1 MSRLNYDKMI
11 LLACFWC
18 ENINI
23 LPNFCNIVMDVNKI
37 FTIFIHGV
45 ISLPDATLIV
55 LYKLKQIELQK
66 ANNKGTD
73 QTVWIMQASLYLCCL
88 LAIKSGFLA
97 DKACILSFCDDA

>member
-1 MSRLNYDKMI
+1 MLDSIYH
-11 LLACFWC
+11 
-18 ENINI
+18 NI

-37 FTIFIHGV
+37 IWVFMHGV
-45 ISLPDATLIV
+45 ISLPDVTLIV

-73 QTVWIMQASLYLCCL
+73 QTVWIMQASLHLCCL

-97 DKACILSFCDDA
+97 DKARILSFCDGA